1 GGSGGRVRR
10 AGVTVALIALSEE
23 AAVLGGLWGIIST
36 IIVGLVLG
44 VLGRLFAPG
53 EQKIPI
59 WLTIVVG
66 IVAAFVG
73 NWLAGV
79 FGVRH
84 TSGIDW
90 IRHAFQVGAA
100 IIGVILA
107 AGIYARI
114 KGNSQTSA

>member
-1 GGSGGRVRR
+1 LFRFC
-10 AGVTVALIALSEE
+10 EE
-23 AAVLGGLWGIIST
+23 VPVLGGLWGIIST

-53 EQKIPI
+53 DQKIPI

-90 IRHAFQVGAA
+90 IRHIFQIAA
-100 IIGVILA
+100 AVVGVIA
-107 AGIYARI
+107 ASAIYAKV
-114 KGNSQTSA
+114 KGGSRTTA

>member
-1 GGSGGRVRR
+1 
-10 AGVTVALIALSEE
+10 VALIALSEE
-23 AAVLGGLWGIIST
+23 ATVLGGLWGIIST

-53 EQKIPI
+53 DQKIPI

-66 IVAAFVG
+66 IVAAFIG

-79 FGVRH
+79 FGVKD

-90 IRHAFQVGAA
+90 IRHIFQIVAA
-100 IIGVILA
+100 VVGVIA
-107 AGIYARI
+107 ASAIYAKV
-114 KGNSQTSA
+114 KGGSRTTA